1 MQSVEGTV
9 WFLPSTYN
17 KMQKERDESKKE
29 LLSKKKTELK
39 DLENSQSIHMTKKRG
54 SLVQRQH
61 QGCGWTIT
69 GKRLP
74 MMLTSHL
81 SRSQE

>member
-39 DLENSQSIHMTKKRG
+39 DLENSQSIHMTKKGEAWSRENTKG
-54 SLVQRQH
+54 VAGQSLVRDY
-61 QGCGWTIT
+61 
-69 GKRLP
+69 L
-74 MMLTSHL
+74 
-81 SRSQE
+81 